1 MATTSVNLNLQ
12 SGQNLTISPINWV
25 GFLEFLEELPSQRS
39 SRITYANQTLEVMI
53 PLPEHERSKII
64 LADLVKTLLRLQKR
78 PWEPLGSTTFKQE
91 QKGMGVEPDECFYI
105 DNYQAVIGKDR
116 LDLSVDPP
124 PDLAIEIDITSQTKQ
139 NVYLALGVPELWI
152 YYEGKLRI
160 YILRESKYELSDRSQ
175 IFPELDIAEI
185 FPRLIDRAKVIGV
198 SEMLREFE
206 ELWLL

>member
-1 MATTSVNLNLQ
+1 MIFSFCVQLATPLNA
-12 SGQNLTISPINWV
+12 
-25 GFLEFLEELPSQRS
+25 
-39 SRITYANQTLEVMI
+39 Y
-53 PLPEHERSKII
+53 
-64 LADLVKTLLRLQKR
+64 
-78 PWEPLGSTTFKQE
+78 
-91 QKGMGVEPDECFYI
+91 
-105 DNYQAVIGKDR
+105 
-116 LDLSVDPP
+116 DLSVDPL

-160 YILRESKYELSDRSQ
+160 YILKEGKYQLSDRSQ